1 MSKYKFTFP
10 VALAFLLLSYI
21 PLHAQPLTYDQP
33 TNDYN
38 ESYIT
43 LYINNEKKE
52 TNDMPPIQLNN
63 VTLVPL
69 REICEALGASFEW
82 KNEEKKIYIYHDDT
96 LMVLE
101 INVQD
106 VWVNGEII
114 PLQTSAK
121 IINNKIMVPLRFI
134 SEQFNCEVQW
144 LGGDEP
150 QIHINQL
157 LPIVPD
163 LPHVPDAPDLPSVPA
178 LPEAD
183 DPPVVNPT
191 PFEHMTYSI
200 YNYPTLTIDKNELFT
215 YSDLTITDAYRE
227 HQIIIDLNNN
237 YELFFENSTTQIQD
251 DFLKAIEVITEDTT
265 RIVLHENKIQ
275 TYNIWEDEYKIYVEL
290 LRPTEKYDKILFLD
304 PGHGGVHPGSM
315 ANTIVEKDLNLKQAL
330 AVQALLEGN
339 PAIKVY
345 MSREDDTIHSP
356 TVQEEL
362 LYRAQLANEI
372 GAHYF
377 ISMHNNSSTSTASGT
392 ETFYYHTDPTSLNM
406 ATIVQQNIVDY
417 CSTKDR
423 KAKPTQDL
431 LILNA
436 TDMPAILIET
446 GFISNENEALLL
458 QSDSFNNWLALA
470 VYESILE
477 IFDIL

>member
-1 MSKYKFTFP
+1 MSKYKFTLP
-10 VALAFLLLSYI
+10 MILAFLLLSYL
-21 PLHAQPLTYDQP
+21 PLQAQPLTYAQP
-33 TNDYN
+33 LDDYT

-52 TNDMPPIQLNN
+52 TNDTPPIQLNN

-69 REICEALGASFEW
+69 REICEALGASYEW

-101 INVQD
+101 IDVQD

-114 PLQTSAK
+114 PIQTSAK
-121 IINNKIMVPLRFI
+121 IINSKIMVPLRFI

-144 LGGDEP
+144 LGGDER

-157 LPIVPD
+157 LPI
-163 LPHVPDAPDLPSVPA
+163 APDLPGVPD

-183 DPPVVNPT
+183 DLLVISPA
-191 PFEHMTYSI
+191 PFEHMNYSI
-200 YNYPTLTIDKNELFT
+200 YNYPTLTIDKNGLFT
-215 YSDLTITDAYRE
+215 YSDLTITDAYRDR
-227 HQIIIDLNNN
+227 QIIIDLNNN
-237 YELFFENSTTQIQD
+237 YELFFANSTTQVQD

-275 TYNIWEDEYKIYVEL
+275 TYNIWEDEYKIYIEL
-290 LRPTEKYDKILFLD
+290 LHPTEKYDKILFLD

-315 ANTIVEKDLNLKQAL
+315 ANNIVEKDLNLKQAL
-330 AVQALLEGN
+330 AVQDLLKDN
-339 PAIKVY
+339 PDIKVY
-345 MSREDDTIHSP
+345 MSREDDTIHYP

-362 LYRAQLANEI
+362 VYRAQLANEI

-377 ISMHNNSSTSTASGT
+377 ISMHNNSSTSNASGT
-392 ETFYYHTDPTSLNM
+392 ETFYYHTDPTSFNM
-406 ATIVQQNIVDY
+406 ATTMQRNIINY

-431 LILNA
+431 LILNT

-477 IFDIL
+477 IFEIP